1 MFKKM
6 LIGALLAGA
15 LAAGAFAEEVIIRVG
30 PPHPVYERR
39 IPPPGPGYYWTPGYH
54 RWDGNRYV
62 WVGGRWVLPPRHHAH
77 WERAH
82 YVRRHGGWVFVEGHW
97 R

>member
-1 MFKKM
+1 M
-6 LIGALLAGA
+6 LIGGVLAGV

-30 PPHPVYERR
+30 PPRPIVERR
-39 IPPPGPGYYWTPGYH
+39 IPPPGPGYVWTPGYH
-54 RWDGNRYV
+54 RWDGARYT
-62 WVGGRWVLPPRHHAH
+62 WVGGAWVLPPRHHAH
-77 WERAH
+77 WVRAQ